1 MFLFMVGSPG
11 LGECS
16 EAADGGGGGGVDNK
30 DLVVLGKA
38 SSVC

>member
-1 MFLFMVGSPG
+1 MFLFMAGSPG

-16 EAADGGGGGGVDNK
+16 EAADGGGGDADNK
-30 DLVVLGKA
+30 DLAVLGKA

>member
-1 MFLFMVGSPG
+1 MFLFLVGSPS

-16 EAADGGGGGGVDNK
+16 EAVDGGGGGADNK
-30 DLVVLGKA
+30 DLAVLGKA